1 MKSPSIL
8 RKLESGLLLCCAL
21 LSANVSA
28 AVIVERLPTTTAT
41 GIQAD
46 SSSGAPYTETLS
58 LAATTIDQLIWWG
71 YYLDGGPADDL
82 FVAQFD
88 GGSLSGSVS
97 SFAAGQV
104 DGIDLY
110 RYELALTTPYVF
122 AGGGGLQID
131 LINDSLDVEWYWQ
144 GADAAVGSAAA
155 PRALRLAHN
164 DVPEPGLPALLAA
177 CGMSLLLLA
186 RYRSS
191 GRSEPGKVLPASGRR
206 SA

>member
-1 MKSPSIL
+1 MKSPPIL

-28 AVIVERLPTTTAT
+28 AVIVERLPTATAT

-46 SSSGAPYTETLS
+46 NSSGAPYSEAVS
-58 LAATTIDQLIWWG
+58 LAATTINHFAWWG
-71 YYLDGGPADDL
+71 YYLGGGPADDQ

-88 GGSLSGSVS
+88 GASLSGSVS

-122 AGGGGLQID
+122 AGGTDLQID
-131 LINDSLDVEWYWQ
+131 LINDSLNVEWYWQ
-144 GADAAVGSAAA
+144 GADASVGGHA
-155 PRALRLAHN
+155 PRALRLAQN
-164 DVPEPGLPALLAA
+164 ELPEPGLLALLAA
-177 CGMSLLLLA
+177 CGMSLLLLG
-186 RYRSS
+186 RQSS
-191 GRSEPGKVLPASGRR
+191 ATGKR
-206 SA
+206 